1 MNKVTACVLCIRP
14 RNTFATLTSTNRS
27 WLNLQLQENDLKGT
41 TWKAQFETV
50 INKSMN
56 YTGL

>member
-1 MNKVTACVLCIRP
+1 
-14 RNTFATLTSTNRS
+14 
-27 WLNLQLQENDLKGT
+27 LNLQLQENDLKGT